1 MPNKASIAPPLLGQS
16 LGLDYKRW
24 TLDCVVKIAH
34 AVALDF
40 SDRPE
45 LYQQVADD
53 TAAKLVDLQA
63 NYGFDANFPDVVIRQ
78 RLMKPIFGES
88 DGHGSG
94 NDGSTFQTY
103 RLPVLAAA
111 ADFAENAQ
119 PTAFAMLRERVR
131 SEIVPFKTH
140 LADLQGASLS
150 QTERRTTFIFD
161 IAQTILKDPNV
172 FVVFGINGAID
183 PAWPLQ
189 SSDPQGAKL
198 IETITTQLLE
208 LLPGVLTRENFVR
221 LQRIGEKGFQ
231 SIGII
236 LDADIDDPKFDID
249 TLITELYAWGSS
261 LRLVGGARPQ
271 PQPSITQPPET
282 AGAAANSG
290 RVRSQPAAPAQAA
303 LAKAVP
309 RPTNVYNG

>member
-1 MPNKASIAPPLLGQS
+1 MSDKTAIPASSFGQR
-16 LGLDYKRW
+16 LGLDYQRW

-45 LYQQVADD
+45 LYQQIADD
-53 TAAKLVDLQA
+53 TAAKLVDLEA
-63 NYGFDANFPDVVIRQ
+63 NYGFDANFPDVAIRQ

-88 DGHGSG
+88 DGYGSG

-103 RLPVLAAA
+103 RSPVLAAA

-119 PTAFAMLRERVR
+119 PTAFPMLRERVR
-131 SEIVPFKTH
+131 SEIEPFKTH
-140 LADLQGASLS
+140 MVDLEGASLS

-189 SSDPQGAKL
+189 SLDPQGAKL
-198 IETITTQLLE
+198 IEKITTQLTD
-208 LLPGVLTRENFVR
+208 LPGVITRENFVH

-231 SIGII
+231 SIRII
-236 LDADIDDPKFDID
+236 LDTDIEDPKFDID
-249 TLITELYAWGSS
+249 PLITELYAWGSS

-271 PQPSITQPPET
+271 PQPSVTQPPEV
-282 AGAAANSG
+282 AGVAPNRG
-290 RVRSQPAAPAQAA
+290 QGRSQAAA
-303 LAKAVP
+303 LAQAVLTKP
-309 RPTNVYNG
+309 PARPTNVYTR

>member
-1 MPNKASIAPPLLGQS
+1 MPDQTAIPPSSFGQR
-16 LGLDYKRW
+16 LGLDYERW

-40 SDRPE
+40 SDRPD

-53 TAAKLVDLQA
+53 TAAKLADLQA
-63 NYGFDANFPDVVIRQ
+63 NYGFDANFPDVAIRQ

-119 PTAFAMLRERVR
+119 PTAFPMLRERVR
-131 SEIVPFKTH
+131 SEIEPFKTH
-140 LADLQGASLS
+140 MVDLQGASLS

-172 FVVFGINGAID
+172 FVVFGISGAID

-198 IETITTQLLE
+198 IEKITTQLTD
-208 LLPGVLTRENFVR
+208 LPGVITRENFVH
-221 LQRIGEKGFQ
+221 LQRISEKGFQ
-231 SIGII
+231 SIRII
-236 LDADIDDPKFDID
+236 LDNDIEDSKFDID
-249 TLITELYAWGSS
+249 PLITELYAWGSS

-271 PQPSITQPPET
+271 PQPPTTQPPET
-282 AGAAANSG
+282 AAAALNRGQG
-290 RVRSQPAAPAQAA
+290 RTQAAAPAQAILTKPPA
-303 LAKAVP
+303 
-309 RPTNVYNG
+309 RPTNLYNR